1 MKDGQKIK
9 QARNRRDSAVFTAD
23 KCSEDINAVNIIQFL
38 FSVVLSLDSKI
49 VQVNPGQSLVMQL
62 NIRDL
67 SMSKSMRRNTC
78 KCWYEA
84 IALYGL
90 IFTHVWQR
98 WILFLTGIMKSWS

>member
-23 KCSEDINAVNIIQFL
+23 KCSEGINAVDIIQFL
-38 FSVVLSLDSKI
+38 FSVVLSLDLKI
-49 VQVNPGQSLVMQL
+49 VQVNPCQSLVMRL
-62 NIRDL
+62 NNGDL
-67 SMSKSMRRNTC
+67 SMTKSMQRNMC